1 MAEMIVGLSKSN
13 AEMRTTMRYLDQIQR
28 STERLGRVRYQSL
41 IKVNNELRTTGRR
54 LESIYSTAVR
64 LSRLRITPWIGLDDQ
79 LSPALDRA
87 LAKLNSFRNQMV
99 KASGTVSVE
108 VKQKV
113 EVAMGEL
120 SGLLATTNG
129 EMAKLTLAN
138 QSLALSVQE
147 NTAKLGITNN
157 ISGAGTGK
165 AEEDKGLIQNIV
177 DGAEKANHVYDAA
190 KNLKELVGGTLNL
203 FKGKKSKKDGTT
215 SSASQC
221 CCCSGGSLVGRL
233 SKGGAKGGKTKSA
246 SGGSA
251 KTVTATDGG
260 KKGPYKSGS
269 KSFQERAIGTVKTPA
284 SDPAK
289 KIITNISDAEQ
300 KKLKVDF
307 DQKLNPNRFGFSA
320 NAPSGS
326 PMSNMSSGNGLFSKL
341 SGGLAKGAGKL
352 LGPISMLADVAN
364 VATAPPEERGRA
376 VGSMIGGTAGT
387 AIGSA
392 IGSFILPGIGTY
404 IGGALGGW
412 AGSSAGGWLG
422 DKAKNIGN
430 FMSNATEGAGKA
442 LSTAADFVSEKTKSM
457 VSGISDF
464 FGFGS
469 KKEEK
474 TVSAT
479 TVANPTPVPTG
490 PSMPPAYIPSALT
503 ITGPMAYTN
512 SMGSQ
517 STTAAL
523 MGTSVMQS
531 QAMALGNGAQTNGKS
546 STMTV
551 QISEEQ
557 MSSLAGYLKDFKTE
571 TTNQIAV
578 NVPQGAVQ
586 VTVRENAIDYDAI
599 THQVGQ
605 RISGEFRRAMENRK
619 TIMA

>member
-1 MAEMIVGLSKSN
+1 MAEMIVSLSNSN
-13 AEMRTTMRYLDQIQR
+13 AEMRTTIRYLDQIQR

-64 LSRLRITPWIGLDDQ
+64 LSRLRITPRIGLDDQ

-113 EVAMGEL
+113 EVAMGKL
-120 SGLLATTNG
+120 SPASSGPSMSVVIGSHNTTINNV
-129 EMAKLTLAN
+129 AK
-138 QSLALSVQE
+138 
-147 NTAKLGITNN
+147 
-157 ISGAGTGK
+157 
-165 AEEDKGLIQNIV
+165 EEDKKWYEHMYEITDFLN
-177 DGAEKANHVYDAA
+177 
-190 KNLKELVGGTLNL
+190 NLTDIGGKVKELFSG
-203 FKGKKSKKDGTT
+203 KSKKDKASKPSDGPKGKNQTRT
-215 SSASQC
+215 SSRAGSETPNKPPARRV
-221 CCCSGGSLVGRL
+221 SGGRRGGRF
-233 SKGGAKGGKTKSA
+233 STRA
-246 SGGSA
+246 S
-251 KTVTATDGG
+251 
-260 KKGPYKSGS
+260 
-269 KSFQERAIGTVKTPA
+269 TPTPVPTP
-284 SDPAK
+284 SP
-289 KIITNISDAEQ
+289 IITDTSDRAFNEA
-300 KKLKVDF
+300 KNVPK
-307 DQKLNPNRFGFSA
+307 NRRIGSGKRS
-320 NAPSGS
+320 NLVSGLMSGS
-326 PMSNMSSGNGLFSKL
+326 PMAMSNLFSGDGMLGKL
-341 SGGLAKGAGKL
+341 GGGLAKGAGKL
-352 LGPISMLADVAN
+352 LRPISMLADVAN
-364 VATAPPEERGRA
+364 IATAPPEQRGRA

-387 AIGSA
+387 AIGTA
-392 IGSFILPGIGTY
+392 IGSVLLPGIGTWV
-404 IGGALGGW
+404 GGAVGGW
-412 AGSSAGGWLG
+412 AGSAAGGWIG
-422 DKAKNIGN
+422 DKAKDIGN

-503 ITGPMAYTN
+503 ITGPMAYAN
-512 SMGSQ
+512 SMGGQ

-546 STMTV
+546 SSMTV
-551 QISEEQ
+551 QISEDQ